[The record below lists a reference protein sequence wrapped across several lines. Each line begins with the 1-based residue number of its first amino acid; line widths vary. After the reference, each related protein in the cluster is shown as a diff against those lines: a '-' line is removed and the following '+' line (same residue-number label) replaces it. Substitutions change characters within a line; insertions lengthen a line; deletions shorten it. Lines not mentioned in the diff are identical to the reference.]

1 VIALIGLVVIVCAGL
16 LVLGFLAPRL
26 SRRVQ
31 QRLDRGAERAG
42 SAAQSQPKP
51 VRKAGERS
59 VKLSQRAVD
68 RTSEV
73 GRHEREEAEQTRR

>member
-1 VIALIGLVVIVCAGL
+1 VIALIGLVIILCAGL

-31 QRLDRGAERAG
+31 GHLDRGAERAESATG
-42 SAAQSQPKP
+42 SKP
-51 VRKAGERS
+51 EPARAVGERS
-59 VKLSQRAVD
+59 VNFSRKAVD

-73 GRHEREEAEQTRR
+73 GRGEREEAERARR